1 MMYYNYL
8 DKVVNRLLQET
19 KMVKRVLDV
28 VIYPP
33 WIIDDNEGIDLS
45 TIDMGG
51 NKYGT
56 TWNLDRFKYYVMNMY
71 GLTNVETAHAWS
83 DYVEI
88 LQMVKYETDLTKFNK
103 GDTIDFSN
111 YRIVNG
117 IIKKI

>member
-1 MMYYNYL
+1 MNYNYL

-33 WIIDDNEGIDLS
+33 WIIDDNEGIDLY

-51 NKYGT
+51 NKS
-56 TWNLDRFKYYVMNMY
+56 WNIDRFTYYVRNMY
-71 GLTNVETAHAWS
+71 GLTTREIYQSWN
-83 DYVEI
+83 DYVGI
-88 LQMVKYETDLTKFNK
+88 LQMVKYETDLTKLNK

-111 YRIVNG
+111 YQIING